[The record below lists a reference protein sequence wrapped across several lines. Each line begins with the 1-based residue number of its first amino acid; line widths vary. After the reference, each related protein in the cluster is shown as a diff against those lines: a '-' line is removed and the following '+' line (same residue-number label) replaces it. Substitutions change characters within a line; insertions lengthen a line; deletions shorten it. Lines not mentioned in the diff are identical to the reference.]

1 MQSSATATF
10 LFWFLV
16 AAWFAFAL
24 VFLLRRRPASPR
36 ETQRS
41 RRWRWG
47 VVLQA
52 LAYMVIWSPPGR
64 RVFGTA
70 PARMSEFLQ
79 VAWAAVV
86 VLLAIGSVLLV
97 MLAIRAL
104 GRQWAVA
111 ARLVEGHQLITTG
124 PYAWI
129 RNPIYTGML
138 GMLLATGLT
147 ISHGWALAAA
157 IVLFL
162 TGTTVRVRS
171 EEKLLRA
178 TFGAEFGEYCRR
190 VPALLPGIY

>member
-1 MQSSATATF
+1 MQSNPTATF
-10 LFWFLV
+10 LFWFMV

-24 VFLLRRRPASPR
+24 VFLLRGKPARPR
-36 ETQRS
+36 ETQSS
-41 RRWRWG
+41 RRWQLG
-47 VVLQA
+47 LLLQS
-52 LAYMVIWSPPGR
+52 LAYVILWSPPGR

-70 PARMSEFLQ
+70 PAGMPGFLQ
-79 VAWAAVV
+79 VPWAAVV
-86 VLLAIGSVLLV
+86 VLLAAASILLI
-97 MLAIRAL
+97 LLSIRAL

-124 PYAWI
+124 PYARV

-157 IVLFL
+157 MIVFL
-162 TGTTVRVRS
+162 MGTVMRVRS

-178 TFGAEFGEYCRR
+178 AFGAEFDEYCRR
-190 VPALLPGIY
+190 VRALMPGIY